1 MLNFFIRF
9 IGYVIIISLIYNC
22 SPRISRHGNF
32 FSKDE
37 LRILQTTRLNKSEI
51 IEILGQ
57 PSTKSTFSNNTWYYI
72 FFIQKE
78 KAYFQVKNSRNKVLK
93 IKFDVKQNVE
103 SYDIIE
109 NDTSIKIETIKVE
122 TTNEI
127 FKRGLVR
134 ELLDSFVRRMEER
147 N

>member
-1 MLNFFIRF
+1 MYKCVFRFFCYF
-9 IGYVIIISLIYNC
+9 IVIILIYNC

-103 SYDIIE
+103 SYEIIE
-109 NDTSIKIETIKVE
+109 NDTSIKIETIKVQ
-122 TTNEI
+122 TTNDI
-127 FKRGLVR
+127 FERGLVR
-134 ELLDSFVRRMEER
+134 ELLDSFIRRIEETD
-147 N
+147 

>member
-1 MLNFFIRF
+1 M
-9 IGYVIIISLIYNC
+9 
-22 SPRISRHGNF
+22 
-32 FSKDE
+32 
-37 LRILQTTRLNKSEI
+37 
-51 IEILGQ
+51 
-57 PSTKSTFSNNTWYYI
+57 
-72 FFIQKE
+72 
-78 KAYFQVKNSRNKVLK
+78 LK

-134 ELLDSFVRRMEER
+134 ELLDSFVRRMEEPD
-147 N
+147 